1 MFSRGA
7 GTKDITGSKLKG
19 DSRMPK
25 FSSKQEK
32 IQGFGN
38 PMSVLLSITLIGASV
53 MLWPLNVRFHN
64 ATEDGI
70 LWTFTST
77 DDLHKSARASFAA
90 DEQYW
95 NSKCNN
101 GWASDSKCDA
111 IVLRVQSCAVNVL
124 SPYCSTHESYIQEF
138 LKQ

>member
-1 MFSRGA
+1 
-7 GTKDITGSKLKG
+7 
-19 DSRMPK
+19 MPK
-25 FSSKQEK
+25 FSSRQEK

-53 MLWPLNVRFHN
+53 MLWPLKVSFHN

-70 LWTFTST
+70 RWTRTST

-95 NSKCNN
+95 
-101 GWASDSKCDA
+101 D
-111 IVLRVQSCAVNVL
+111 LNVTMVGIRTQNVMP
-124 SPYCSTHESYIQEF
+124 SF
-138 LKQ
+138 

>member
-1 MFSRGA
+1 
-7 GTKDITGSKLKG
+7 
-19 DSRMPK
+19 MPK
-25 FSSKQEK
+25 FSSRQEK

-53 MLWPLNVRFHN
+53 MLWPFKVSFHN

-70 LWTFTST
+70 RWTRTST

-95 NSKCNN
+95 DSKCNN
-101 GWASDSKCDA
+101 GWDSDSKCDA
-111 IVLRVQSCAVNVL
+111 IVLRVRSCACAVDVV
-124 SPYCSTHESYIQEF
+124 SPYCSTHESYIKEF
-138 LKQ
+138 LRQ